1 MNSYVEMRIKTN
13 KQKAREWERENKQ
26 KVREWERPFN
36 DSKKNIG
43 LGKRKNS
50 LVIQKVLSKL
60 DWNLS

>member
-1 MNSYVEMRIKTN
+1 MNSYVEMIIKTN
-13 KQKAREWERENKQ
+13 KKRDW
-26 KVREWERPFN
+26 EWERPFN

-50 LVIQKVLSKL
+50 LIIQNVLSKL